1 VVSEAGGRWGKAL
14 LVPGITKLDANGISR
29 LGAMACWSAGRC
41 VAGGTYEHRG
51 QVRPYAFIVTRS

>member
-1 VVSEAGGRWGKAL
+1 VLAL
-14 LVPGITKLDANGISR
+14 LVPGITKLDTNGISR

-51 QVRPYAFIVTRS
+51 QVRPYAFVVTRS